1 MKIEPKRIGN
11 STGFIIPRDVVIR
24 LGIEQGK
31 SFYLTETAEG
41 GVLITPYDPDF
52 EAAMSIV
59 DDVMDEY
66 RDTLKA
72 LAK

>member
-11 STGFIIPRDVVIR
+11 STGFIIPRDLVVK

-31 SFYLTETAEG
+31 TFYLTETADG
-41 GVLITPYDPDF
+41 GIRISPYDPDF
-52 EAAMSIV
+52 AETLKVV
-59 DDVMDEY
+59 DDIIDEY
-66 RDTLKA
+66 KDTLQT

>member
-41 GVLITPYDPDF
+41 GLLITPYDPDF

-66 RDTLKA
+66 KDTLKA

>member
-11 STGFIIPRDVVIR
+11 STGFIIPREVVIR

-31 SFYLTETAEG
+31 SFYLTELADG
-41 GVLITPYDPDF
+41 GIRITPYDPDF
-52 EAAMSIV
+52 DETVKIMDELI
-59 DDVMDEY
+59 DEY